1 MAAALTLYRT
11 TIGKKAVMAI
21 TGFIGYGFVI
31 LHMIGNLKI
40 FEGAE
45 GFNEYAHFLRTVG
58 YPLVP
63 ERGLLWV
70 LRIILLASV
79 ILHITAAIQLTRI
92 DWASRPKGYRE
103 TRRKQATFASMTLR
117 WGGLAIFLFIVYHLA
132 HFTFGLGIPNFGGHE
147 TAYQNV
153 VAGFSNPINVII
165 YIAAVG
171 ALGLHLYHGVW
182 SMFQTLGLNGPRTDG
197 LWRGLAT
204 LSGILLFLGFST
216 VPIAVIT
223 GLVR

>member
-58 YPLVP
+58 YPMIP

-70 LRIILLASV
+70 LRVVLLAAV
-79 ILHITAAIQLTRI
+79 ILHVTAAIQLTRL

-103 TRRKQATFASMTLR
+103 TRRKQATFASLTLR

-147 TAYQNV
+147 TATRRCGGLLQSNHV
-153 VAGFSNPINVII
+153 VL

-171 ALGLHLYHGVW
+171 ALGTHLYHGVW

-197 LWRGLAT
+197 LWRGLAV

-216 VPIAVIT
+216 VPVAVIT